1 MKKVILNSN
10 IVSVKTLLVFLVA
23 CLTSFLYK
31 KAGRKNKFFKAVP
44 KAYKFWDGIIE
55 NMITKSY
62 YKEVKNSKINSAVS
76 NKDIVIEDAIII
88 DIT

>member
-1 MKKVILNSN
+1 
-10 IVSVKTLLVFLVA
+10 
-23 CLTSFLYK
+23 
-31 KAGRKNKFFKAVP
+31 
-44 KAYKFWDGIIE
+44 
-55 NMITKSY
+55 MITKSY